1 MGKEAPSPLRYQ
13 LNLFKRDMIKIR
25 KAKET
30 DFEDIWDIFHQI
42 VKRGD
47 TFAFD
52 PEAPKE
58 DCRTLWM
65 SSSVHTY
72 VAEFQNKILG
82 TYILRK
88 NQPGLGAH
96 VANAAYMVHPE
107 ARWQGIGKAM
117 GSQSIKQAKKQGFSA
132 IQFNFVVSTNIVAIQ
147 LWLKLGFKIVGTV
160 PKAFNH
166 QTLGFVD
173 IYIMHRFV

>member
-1 MGKEAPSPLRYQ
+1 
-13 LNLFKRDMIKIR
+13 MIKIR
-25 KAKET
+25 KAKDE
-30 DFEDIWDIFHQI
+30 DFEDIWDIFHQV

-52 PEAPKE
+52 PEASKE

-65 SSSVHTY
+65 SPSVHTY
-72 VAEFQNKILG
+72 VAELQNRILG

-88 NQPGLGAH
+88 NQPGLGGH
-96 VANAAYMVHPE
+96 VANAAYMVHPG
-107 ARWQGIGKAM
+107 ARGQGIGKAV
-117 GSQSIKQAKKQGFSA
+117 GNHSIKQAKKLCFSA
-132 IQFNFVVSTNIVAIQ
+132 VQFNFVVSTNIVAIQ

-166 QTLGFVD
+166 QKLGFVD
-173 IYIMHRFV
+173 VYIMHRFV

>member
-1 MGKEAPSPLRYQ
+1 
-13 LNLFKRDMIKIR
+13 MIKIR

-30 DFEDIWDIFHQI
+30 DFDAVWEIFHQV

-52 PEAPKE
+52 PESTKE

-65 SSSVHTY
+65 SPSVHTY
-72 VAEFQNKILG
+72 VAELNNKILG

-88 NQPGLGAH
+88 NQPGLGGH

-107 ARWQGIGKAM
+107 AHGQGIGKTV
-117 GSQSIKQAKKQGFSA
+117 GSHSIKQAKKLGFSA

-160 PKAFNH
+160 PKAFHH
-166 QTLGFVD
+166 QKLGLVD
-173 IYIMHRFV
+173 VYIMHRFV